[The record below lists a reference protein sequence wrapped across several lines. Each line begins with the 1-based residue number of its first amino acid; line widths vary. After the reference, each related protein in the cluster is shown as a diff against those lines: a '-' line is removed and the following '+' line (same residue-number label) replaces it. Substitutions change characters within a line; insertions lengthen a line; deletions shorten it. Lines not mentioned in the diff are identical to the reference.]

1 MLETFRHPGTG
12 SVKLVESGWSWSLF
26 FGATF
31 LGLPLFF
38 RGLTRWG
45 VIMFTVWAVGIALP
59 FIDHSTTDLAVLQWI
74 MSAVVFGLCVYL
86 GFKGNELSA
95 EHYMACGYER
105 ADTRDL
111 EDRVSSRLWDD
122 GAA

>member
-1 MLETFRHPGTG
+1 M
-12 SVKLVESGWSWSLF
+12 KLVESGWSWSLF

-95 EHYMACGYER
+95 QHYMTCGYER